1 MKHKQI
7 NLYTYPVQFS
17 IEEADY
23 SQTYLAQMYPLVEAS
38 GVQEQYYVSHMSGQL
53 DIWKNAIE
61 QAPNSQMYPHPQ

>member
-1 MKHKQI
+1 MNNKKI

-38 GVQEQYYVSHMSGQL
+38 GGLEEYYIRLSWLWIMGDSSGQA
-53 DIWKNAIE
+53 DI
-61 QAPNSQMYPHPQ
+61 QSDQPPNWGI